1 MLLIALASLA
11 SLVTIAVLVS
21 VLRAIRGHEPPAPAT
36 HMRHERR
43 RAHPAARDAREAIA
57 LVGDA
62 LAATHNP
69 RALVPLILEVV
80 TEATGARGAQM
91 LHGGVEVGWF
101 GEAGGRTR
109 PLTLDL
115 ASENADSDTKLLLY
129 PPAQGFDV
137 ETQKLA
143 EWVAA
148 QAGIA
153 LENARLHEEVRR
165 QATTDELT
173 NLVNRRRFI
182 EALETELE
190 RAKMF
195 DSPLSVVLAD
205 LDDFKR
211 INDDYGHHGGDRALK
226 SFGQLLRAQV
236 RDFDVAA
243 RLGGEEFAI
252 LLPQTTAEAAAV
264 GAARTRDTLAASPIA
279 VSEDAT
285 VRLTA
290 SFGIAESS
298 PVQTTDEL
306 LRRADDALYA
316 AKRAG
321 KNRYVVDT
329 TAGVS

>member
-1 MLLIALASLA
+1 VLLIALASLA
-11 SLVTIAVLVS
+11 SLVTIALLFS
-21 VLRAIRGHEPPAPAT
+21 VLRAVRSQEPPTPVT
-36 HMRHERR
+36 QMRHERR

-91 LHGGVEVGWF
+91 LHAGAEVGWF
-101 GEAGGRTR
+101 GEAGGPTR

-115 ASENADSDTKLLLY
+115 AGENSDSDTKLLLY
-129 PPAQGFDV
+129 PPPQGFDL
-137 ETQKLA
+137 EAQKLA

-211 INDDYGHHGGDRALK
+211 INDDYGHHGGDRVLT

-236 RDFDVAA
+236 RDFDVAG

-264 GAARTRDTLAASPIA
+264 VAARTRDTLAASPMA
-279 VSEDAT
+279 VSDDTT

-290 SFGIAESS
+290 SFGIAESTPMQS
-298 PVQTTDEL
+298 TDEL

-321 KNRYVVDT
+321 KNRYFVDA
-329 TAGVS
+329 TADVS

>member
-1 MLLIALASLA
+1 VLLIALAILA
-11 SLVTIAVLVS
+11 SLITIAVLFS
-21 VLRAIRGHEPPAPAT
+21 VLRTTRRHESPAPVQT
-36 HMRHERR
+36 HLRHERR

-69 RALVPLILEVV
+69 HALVPLILEVV

-91 LHGGVEVGWF
+91 LHDGVEVGWF

-115 ASENADSDTKLLLY
+115 AGENSDSDTKLLLY
-129 PPAQGFDV
+129 PPARGFDV

-173 NLVNRRRFI
+173 HLVNRRRFI

-195 DSPLSVVLAD
+195 DSPLSVILAD

-211 INDDYGHHGGDRALK
+211 INDAYGHHGGDLALT
-226 SFGQLLRAQV
+226 SFGQLLRSQV
-236 RDFDVAA
+236 RDFDVPA

-252 LLPQTTAEAAAV
+252 LLPQTRAEAAAV
-264 GAARTRDTLAASPIA
+264 VAARTRDSLAATPMP
-279 VSEDAT
+279 VSEQHT

-290 SFGIAESS
+290 SFGIAESG
-298 PVQTTDEL
+298 PEQTSDEL

-316 AKRAG
+316 AKRSG
-321 KNRYVVDT
+321 KNRYVVDG
-329 TAGVS
+329 TAVS